1 MKVLMVSDVYFPRI
15 NGVST
20 SIQTFTACL
29 AELGVEV
36 RLIAPSY
43 EGQVPAAHIVRIP
56 ARRVPLD
63 PEDRLMNYARLVAHV
78 DSLQPGE
85 VDVVHIQTPFLAHY
99 AGVRLARRLG
109 VPALA
114 TYHTFF
120 EEYLHH
126 YVPALQ
132 KNWMRGLARR
142 ISCGQ
147 CNALDAVVVPS
158 SAMRDRLAAYGVTA
172 PMHVLPT
179 GIPLGNF
186 SSGDRAGFRAAY
198 GIAPNAKVA
207 LFVGRLAHEKNIEF
221 LLEAAA
227 HAKMK
232 LPQLV
237 WLITGEG
244 PAQPRLKRRVE
255 QLGLNEQV
263 RFLGYLDRSRALI
276 DCYAAADVFAFSSL
290 TETQGLVL
298 LEAMALGVPAVALSA
313 MGTADILAPRLGAV
327 VPEPYPERFAEDLV
341 ALLCDPARHA
351 RLAAEARDYA
361 KQWSDVAMAERL
373 ALLYREVAR
382 GRAEGGL
389 TSRLARATRPP
400 LAAQR

>member
-1 MKVLMVSDVYFPRI
+1 MNVLMVSDVYFPRI

-20 SIQTFTACL
+20 SIQTFTSCL
-29 AELGVEV
+29 AELGVHV
-36 RLIAPSY
+36 SLVAPRY
-43 EGQVPAAHIVRIP
+43 ESHFPEPDIVRIP

-63 PEDRLMNYARLVAHV
+63 PEDRMMSYAQLIAHV
-78 DSLQPGE
+78 DSLRPGE
-85 VDVVHIQTPFLAHY
+85 VDLVHIQTPFLAHY
-99 AGVRLARRLG
+99 AGMRLARRLG

-120 EEYLHH
+120 EEYLYH
-126 YVPALQ
+126 YVPVLPRS
-132 KNWMRGLARR
+132 WLRGLARR
-142 ISCGQ
+142 FSRGQ

-158 SAMRDRLAAYGVTA
+158 SAMRDRLGEYGVTA

-179 GIPLGNF
+179 GIPLGRF

-198 GIAPNAKVA
+198 DIAPDAKVA

-221 LLEAAA
+221 LLEVAA
-227 HAKMK
+227 HAKK
-232 LPQLV
+232 DLPQLV

-244 PAQPRLKRRVE
+244 PAQPSLQRRVE
-255 QLGLNEQV
+255 QLGLAGQV
-263 RFLGYLDRSRALI
+263 RFLGYLDRARALV

-327 VPEPYPERFAEDLV
+327 VPEHNPERFAEDLV
-341 ALLCDPARHA
+341 ALLSYPARHT

-361 KQWSDVAMAERL
+361 RQWSDVAMAERL
-373 ALLYREVAR
+373 AVLYRELVR
-382 GRAEGGL
+382 QRAGLGL
-389 TSRLARATRPP
+389 TRASPIAARV
-400 LAAQR
+400 QRQGR